1 MNGASPRGRKVLVTG
16 AAQGIGLATA
26 LLFAKEGA
34 SLALAD
40 VKASVADAAAE
51 VAACGA
57 AALHFRVDLADPG
70 AARLLADQAAEALGG
85 LDVLINNAGLEHR
98 GAFETYA
105 EQDWRRLLAVNL
117 DAPFLLSQAASRHLA
132 VSGEG
137 AIVNIC
143 SVAVMGLGGQPA
155 YDASKG
161 GLLSLT
167 RSMSVDLGPQR
178 IRVNAVCPGW
188 TETPMVADMTA
199 FRDRLVRQIPLGRA
213 SEAHEVAEAVVWLA
227 SPRASYV
234 TGQSLNVDGG
244 WFRT

>member
-1 MNGASPRGRKVLVTG
+1 MSGRSLQGKKVLVTG

-26 LLFAKEGA
+26 LRFAEEGA
-34 SLALAD
+34 TLALAD
-40 VKASVADAAAE
+40 IKGSVAEAAAE
-51 VAACGA
+51 VAARGVTA
-57 AALHFRVDLADPG
+57 RPFRVDLADPN
-70 AARLLADQAAEALGG
+70 ATRALADRVAEALGG
-85 LDVLINNAGLEHR
+85 LDILINNAGLEHR
-98 GAFETYA
+98 SAFETYA
-105 EQDWRRLLAVNL
+105 ESDWRRLLAVNL
-117 DAPFLLSQAASRHLA
+117 DAPFLLSQAAARYLA

-167 RSMSVDLGPQR
+167 RSMSVDLGPR
-178 IRVNAVCPGW
+178 GVRVNAVCPGW
-188 TETPMVADMTA
+188 TETPMVADMAA

-213 SEAHEVAEAVVWLA
+213 SEPGEVAEAVAWLA